1 MGFFSNL
8 RNRAKKSVVTSSK
21 PKVSGVNKPTKI
33 FTPGANFERYHI
45 TYEEV
50 VKKNAKVTLKWRFTD
65 KITAADIVEIR
76 PGCKCTADITWDE
89 DGVTAI
95 FTNQEKDAD
104 LKMTA
109 HQISKTM
116 RVYYNDG
123 IGRVPNG
130 RNGMSWAPEKFSE
143 VLQFTGMVSR

>member
-8 RNRAKKSVVTSSK
+8 RNRGKKSIVTSGK
-21 PKVSGVNKPTKI
+21 PKANAVNKPTKI
-33 FTPGANFERYHI
+33 FTPGANFQRYHI
-45 TYEEV
+45 TYEGV
-50 VKKNAKVTLKWRFTD
+50 VKKNAKVTLFWPFTD
-65 KITAADIVEIR
+65 KIGQSDIVEIR
-76 PGCKCTADITWDE
+76 PGCKCTADISWNE
-89 DGVTAI
+89 EGVTAI

-104 LKMTA
+104 LKLTA
-109 HQISKTM
+109 HQISKSM

-143 VLQFTGMVSR
+143 ALQFTGMVSR